1 MLFNSYIFIFV
12 FLPITLLGF
21 HVIGSQG
28 RHKVALAW
36 LVAASLFFYGWWNP
50 AYLGL
55 ILGSMLFNYAVGVA
69 LSSRAGNGPTPQA
82 KAILVAGIAANLALL
97 GYYKYANFFVDN
109 LNALF
114 GTGLTL
120 ETIIL
125 PLAISFF
132 TFQQIAYLVDAYRG
146 ETHEYSFLHYALF
159 VIFFPQL
166 IAGPIV
172 HHREIL
178 PQFARSTLYRLK
190 AEHLAVGLTIFA
202 LGLFKKVV
210 LADGVA
216 VYATPVFAAAQAGT
230 TLTFF
235 EAWGGALAY
244 TFQLY
249 FDFSGYS
256 DMAIGL
262 ARMFGVRLPLNF
274 NSPYKA
280 TSIIDFWRRW
290 HITLS
295 RFLRDYLYIPL
306 GGSRKGEARRLT
318 NLMITMLLGGLW
330 HGAGWT
336 FVLWGG
342 LHGFYLVANHVW
354 RQWRTSRGH
363 TQSTRVGRFLAWLL
377 TMLAVV
383 VAWVPFRAEGMAA
396 AENVLSAMFGFNGL
410 SLPASLAG
418 RIGFVEPWLVSF
430 GAAFE
435 GMFKNGLANWSTGIY
450 WIIILGGI
458 AVLLPNTQQALYRY
472 HPALETYKGEIK
484 SLNWSWIKWRPQAAW
499 GFISGILFATA
510 IILMNIQT
518 SEFLYFQF

>member
-1 MLFNSYIFIFV
+1 MLFNSYIFIFL
-12 FLPITLLGF
+12 FLPVVLFGF
-21 HVIGSQG
+21 HWIGSLG
-28 RHKVALAW
+28 RHRVAIAW
-36 LVAASLFFYGWWNP
+36 LVAASLLFYGWWNP

-55 ILGSMLFNYAVGVA
+55 ILGSMLFNYAMGVA
-69 LSSRAGNGPTPQA
+69 
-82 KAILVAGIAANLALL
+82 ILTDKLPNKKCLLVTGIATNLALL
-97 GYYKYANFFVDN
+97 GYFKYANFFVDN
-109 LNALF
+109 LNTLV
-114 GTGLTL
+114 GNSLTL

-132 TFQQIAYLVDAYRG
+132 TFQQITYLVDAYRG
-146 ETHEYSFLHYALF
+146 ETREYHFLHYALF
-159 VIFFPQL
+159 VTFFPQL

-172 HHREIL
+172 HHREML
-178 PQFARSTLYRLK
+178 PQFARDTLYRLK
-190 AEHLAVGLTIFA
+190 AEHLAVGITIFA

-210 LADGVA
+210 LADGIA
-216 VYATPVFAAAQAGT
+216 VYATPVFDAAEAGVVL
-230 TLTFF
+230 TLF

-244 TFQLY
+244 SLQLY

-262 ARMFGVRLPLNF
+262 ARMFGLRLPLNF

-306 GGSRKGEARRLT
+306 GGSRKGEARRMA

-342 LHGFYLVANHVW
+342 LHGLYLMVNHGW
-354 RQWRTSRGH
+354 RRLLPVTSENVFRKVFGW
-363 TQSTRVGRFLAWLL
+363 TV

-383 VAWVPFRAEGMAA
+383 VAWVPFRAETMEGASQVLGAMIGM
-396 AENVLSAMFGFNGL
+396 NGL
-410 SLPASLAG
+410 SLSDSM
-418 RIGFVEPWLVSF
+418 IGQIGALEPWLVAH
-430 GAAFE
+430 GAVFH
-435 GMFKNGLANWSTGIY
+435 GMFSNGVFGNKIS
-450 WIIILGGI
+450 
-458 AVLLPNTQQALYRY
+458 AVLWIVVLILIAIALPNAQQIMRRYR
-472 HPALETYKGEIK
+472 PAFETYKGEIPRVRYRWLEWRPTIVWTVYSSILLTLAII
-484 SLNWSWIKWRPQAAW
+484 SLNR
-499 GFISGILFATA
+499 F
-510 IILMNIQT
+510 

>member
-1 MLFNSYIFIFV
+1 MTD
-12 FLPITLLGF
+12 PTETA
-21 HVIGSQG
+21 
-28 RHKVALAW
+28 ALIRARAGEEP
-36 LVAASLFFYGWWNP
+36 VR
-50 AYLGL
+50 LGL

-69 LSSRAGNGPTPQA
+69 LSSRAVNGPNPQA

-114 GTGLTL
+114 GTGLIL

-216 VYATPVFAAAQAGT
+216 VYASPVFAAAQAGT

-274 NSPYKA
+274 NSPYKSR
-280 TSIIDFWRRW
+280 SISEFWTRW
-290 HITLS
+290 HISLS
-295 RFLRDYLYIPL
+295 SFLRDNLYIPL
-306 GGSRKGEARRLT
+306 GGNQKGPIRT
-318 NLMITMLLGGLW
+318 YVNLFLTMLLGGLW
-330 HGAGWT
+330 HGANWT
-336 FVLWGG
+336 FVLWGAY
-342 LHGFYLVANHVW
+342 HGTLLALERMNHKRGFGWRLPRPMQMALTFVLVMF
-354 RQWRTSRGH
+354 G
-363 TQSTRVGRFLAWLL
+363 
-377 TMLAVV
+377 
-383 VAWVPFRAEGMAA
+383 WVLFRAPTLEGVARMAK
-396 AENVLSAMFGFNGL
+396 G
-410 SLPASLAG
+410 LAG
-418 RIGFVEPWLVSF
+418 VNGW
-430 GAAFE
+430 GAAFP
-435 GMFKNGLANWSTGIY
+435 LADA
-450 WIIILGGI
+450 GG
-458 AVLLPNTQQALYRY
+458 
-472 HPALETYKGEIK
+472 
-484 SLNWSWIKWRPQAAW
+484 LNWALGLLGLVLVFAAKNTWEIRWRPSWRLALVLTL
-499 GFISGILFATA
+499 LFLICVATF
-510 IILMNIQT
+510 LVNT
-518 SEFLYFQF
+518 SSPFLYFQF